1 VSDRPSHC
9 LRISRRSFIGAAALT
24 SGVALLGATPAT
36 AGSKFSQSMAKYQPA
51 PKGSQRCDGC
61 TQFQAPDACKV
72 VEGKI
77 AASGWCL
84 LYAKK

>member
-1 VSDRPSHC
+1 MSDGPFHS
-9 LRISRRSFIGAAALT
+9 LRISRRGFLGAAALT
-24 SGVALLGATPAT
+24 SGAALLGATPAA
-36 AGSKFSQSMAKYQPA
+36 AGSKFSQTMAKYQPT
-51 PKGSQRCDGC
+51 PKGAQRCDGC
-61 TQFQAPDACKV
+61 TQFQGPDACKV